1 MAMTEAQGEP
11 SMEEILASIRRIIS
25 EDEPEPAKSPSRPST
40 PEPEPEMLSHDAEDL
55 MVFDDEP
62 VAAEPMAAAPSLPPP
77 ETLVSEPVRT
87 AAVDAF
93 SRLSGA
99 LRISEEPGQT
109 LEGVVRE
116 LLRPMMKQWLD
127 ANLPAI
133 VEAKVEAELNRIAR
147 LSR

>member
-1 MAMTEAQGEP
+1 
-11 SMEEILASIRRIIS
+11 MEEILASIRRIIS
-25 EDEPEPAKSPSRPST
+25 EDDPGEAAAPAAAAET
-40 PEPEPEMLSHDAEDL
+40 ASHEAEDL
-55 MVFDDEP
+55 MVFEDEFEEAEE
-62 VAAEPMAAAPSLPPP
+62 AAPARAASPAPITPAPAAQAAAVPA
-77 ETLVSEPVRT
+77 EALVSDT
-87 AAVDAF
+87 ARSATADAF

-99 LRISEEPGQT
+99 LRIAEVSGQT

-116 LLRPMMKQWLD
+116 LLRPMMKEWLD

>member
-1 MAMTEAQGEP
+1 MAMPEAQGEP

-25 EDEPEPAKSPSRPST
+25 EDEPEPAKEQSRA
-40 PEPEPEMLSHDAEDL
+40 PEPVPEMLSHDAEDL

-62 VAAEPMAAAPSLPPP
+62 MMNEEVAAPAPAAPAP
-77 ETLVSEPVRT
+77 ETLVSEPART
-87 AAVDAF
+87 AAADAF